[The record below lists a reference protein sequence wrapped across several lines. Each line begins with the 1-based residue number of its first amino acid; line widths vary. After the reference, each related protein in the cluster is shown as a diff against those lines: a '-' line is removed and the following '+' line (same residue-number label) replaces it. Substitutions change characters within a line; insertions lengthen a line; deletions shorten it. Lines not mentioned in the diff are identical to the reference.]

1 MAYLVIPMAAAD
13 ATEDLGR
20 KLIGRYSRLLDLQ
33 KRKEDTVL
41 WLAKADIESVIYTAL
56 STYKKRGP
64 KQRKG

>member
-33 KRKEDTVL
+33 KRKEGEHGV
-41 WLAKADIESVIYTAL
+41 VV
-56 STYKKRGP
+56 G
-64 KQRKG
+64 KG